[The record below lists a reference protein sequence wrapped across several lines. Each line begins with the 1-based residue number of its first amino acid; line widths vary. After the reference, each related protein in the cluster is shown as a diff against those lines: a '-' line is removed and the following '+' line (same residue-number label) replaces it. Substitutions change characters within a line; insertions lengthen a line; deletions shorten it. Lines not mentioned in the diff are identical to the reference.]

1 MAHYLVDQFNKHQR
15 KGPSSLKAK
24 NEPPP
29 DHVDR
34 GVGNTEGRG
43 RGALEDPKIGQPEK
57 RYVCVRWL
65 CHRLE
70 AGTIQS
76 ISTPKLV

>member
-43 RGALEDPKIGQPEK
+43 ALEDPKIAQPEE
-57 RYVCVRWL
+57 R
-65 CHRLE
+65 
-70 AGTIQS
+70 
-76 ISTPKLV
+76 